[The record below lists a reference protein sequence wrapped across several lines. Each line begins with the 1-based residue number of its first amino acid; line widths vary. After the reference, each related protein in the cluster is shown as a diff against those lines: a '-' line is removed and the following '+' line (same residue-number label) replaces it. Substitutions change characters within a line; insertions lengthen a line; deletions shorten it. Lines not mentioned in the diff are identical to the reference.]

1 MGMPDAFQILA
12 DPTRRRL
19 IEALR
24 DGERSVSE
32 LVGVVDIGQPGVS
45 RQLAI
50 LQDAQFV
57 AVRPEGRRRLYAS
70 FQLDGQEY
78 TAFDGGSSF
87 AFTEAFSFVATCETQ
102 DEIDALWARL
112 TEGGEDGPC
121 GWLKD
126 RFGVSWQVVPSAL
139 GQMMGDSK
147 SGNPAKVMEALL
159 KMRKLDLATLKR
171 AYRSG
176 S

>member
-1 MGMPDAFQILA
+1 M
-12 DPTRRRL
+12 TK
-19 IEALR
+19 
-24 DGERSVSE
+24 
-32 LVGVVDIGQPGVS
+32 VGTETS
-45 RQLAI
+45 A
-50 LQDAQFV
+50 V
-57 AVRPEGRRRLYAS
+57 ANKITVQSVRPSLTFKEGTEEAVNFYVSLFPNSKVLSMLRAEANGPLPEGSVLHAS

-78 TAFDGGSSF
+78 TAFDGGPSF
-87 AFTEAFSFVATCETQ
+87 TFTEAFSFVATCETQ
-102 DEIDALWARL
+102 EEIDEVWARL
-112 TEGGEDGPC
+112 TEGAEDGPC

-139 GQMMGDSK
+139 GQMMSDPK

-159 KMRKLDLATLKR
+159 KMRKLDLAALKQ

>member
-1 MGMPDAFQILA
+1 M
-12 DPTRRRL
+12 TK
-19 IEALR
+19 
-24 DGERSVSE
+24 
-32 LVGVVDIGQPGVS
+32 VGTETS
-45 RQLAI
+45 A
-50 LQDAQFV
+50 V
-57 AVRPEGRRRLYAS
+57 ANKITVQSVRPSLTFKEGTEEAVNFYVSLFPNSKVLSMLRAEANGPLPEGSVLHAS

-78 TAFDGGSSF
+78 TAFDGGPSF
-87 AFTEAFSFVATCETQ
+87 TFTEAFSFVATCETQ
-102 DEIDALWARL
+102 EEIDEVWARL

-139 GQMMGDSK
+139 GQMMSDPK

-159 KMRKLDLATLKR
+159 KMRKLDLAALKQ